1 MNLEGGELGRRWET
15 TDSEIFTSVGGAHPE
30 GSELGEKDSIV
41 EGEDE

>member
-1 MNLEGGELGRRWET
+1 MKYLRVW
-15 TDSEIFTSVGGAHPE
+15 GGAHPE